1 MTPSEIAVKTLSNIL
16 AELDKLVT
24 EPNFPELPELDD
36 VFDAVQSALAKLK
49 QGLTHSQGWL
59 ILYLLSIKPGTKL

>member
-49 QGLTHSQGWL
+49 
-59 ILYLLSIKPGTKL
+59 

>member
-1 MTPSEIAVKTLSNIL
+1 MIYSPAELTIKTLSNIL
-16 AELDKLVT
+16 AELDKLVS

-49 QGLTHSQGWL
+49 
-59 ILYLLSIKPGTKL
+59 